1 MDLTYLGY
9 EWKIFSAVSTREKK
23 NELDKPRNTLRKY
36 YKTGSLCREPNHC
49 KKIADALGSIP
60 IMTLNPHVLHDR
72 LLINDAYQN
81 NNGLVDC

>member
-1 MDLTYLGY
+1 MSQIT
-9 EWKIFSAVSTREKK
+9 V
-23 NELDKPRNTLRKY
+23 
-36 YKTGSLCREPNHC
+36 

-81 NNGLVDC
+81 NNGLVDCWKGALELDGSILF